1 LEGNRWIT
9 AKHPDPSYRKPFLV
23 DIDELGMAFR
33 KRYLL
38 GLKRLVRE
46 GKLKLEGEWSRLE
59 DPRELTRWCD
69 ELKRTDWNVFV
80 EGPPRGESRPE
91 HVLRYL
97 TRYLSGGPIHDG
109 RIIADEDG
117 WIKFWARSRDK
128 RKPGRLLEKKLVEK
142 ELWGPE
148 FVRRWAMHILPKGF
162 VRSRRYG
169 GYHTTQSQAY
179 LTRCRELLPPSDDET
194 EDAREPAEPVKA
206 LLGRDSQYECPHC
219 QVALE
224 CTSNARRPSWK
235 QVFERD
241 IYRDASLYVPIHHIY
256 LRGPPQGALG

>member
-1 LEGNRWIT
+1 MEGDRWIT
-9 AKHPDPSYRKPFLV
+9 AKHPDPNYRKLYLV
-23 DIDELGMAFR
+23 DVVELGRAFR

-38 GLKRLVRE
+38 GLKRLVRQ

-59 DPRELTRWCD
+59 DPQELRRWCE

-80 EGPPRGESRPE
+80 EGPPRGESRPV

-117 WIKFWARSRDK
+117 WIKFWARSKDK
-128 RKPGRLLEKKLVEK
+128 RKQGRREVKKLR
-142 ELWGPE
+142 GAE

-169 GYHTTQSQAY
+169 GYHTTQSQVY
-179 LTRCRELLPPSDDET
+179 LQRCRELLPPSDEET
-194 EDAREPAEPVKA
+194 EQGDQFSPATTST
-206 LLGRDSQYECPHC
+206 DYECPHC

-224 CTSNARRPSWK
+224 CTSNVRRPSWK
-235 QVFERD
+235 HIFEREV
-241 IYRDASLYVPIHHIY
+241 YRDPAIYCPLHHIFQ
-256 LRGPPQGALG
+256 RGPPKRS